1 MSSTKFIQLEDKV
14 QITTWGEIG
23 IPNNYMRR
31 NWYPK
36 PSFHDVMTQSTYEGI
51 GIHEWN
57 IDGLSDHIVISVFN
71 EMHIG
76 ASVYRLRGKSD
87 HAIAQIITSSFT
99 GVLKERLEKHISE
112 EKQRILNHTTIE
124 KVIQISKVKL
134 GMSQVMENDIRVKE
148 PLIPFYMLYQSSL

>member
-1 MSSTKFIQLEDKV
+1 
-14 QITTWGEIG
+14 
-23 IPNNYMRR
+23 
-31 NWYPK
+31 
-36 PSFHDVMTQSTYEGI
+36 
-51 GIHEWN
+51 
-57 IDGLSDHIVISVFN
+57 
-71 EMHIG
+71 MHIG